1 MQPCIECFHSRGQH
15 LCKFIETK
23 ESVCIRKEFNSQRI
37 GFGKPTW
44 RPFHCFGTPI
54 WPQLRHV
61 KTLYGPCV
69 AMFKVPTQ
77 LTITWLIDGKDVHYY
92 VKTDCICLGHL
103 ASNACS
109 LQENNVRLIS
119 SQSVRTMYCSHT
131 IKRMTYIF
139 PNSHPEKGA
148 PDLKE
153 ICIHKRNQHI
163 LHHRVFMSFQEAQHF
178 GISVTA
184 PRNINMSDSKVSQI
198 LYYTPLPLSNKHLS
212 SLRSIPFQGKKF
224 NTPIPFFLRKPVS
237 LLIMILYQRN

>member
-1 MQPCIECFHSRGQH
+1 MYRVFSLTWPASMQIYWN
-15 LCKFIETK
+15 K
-23 ESVCIRKEFNSQRI
+23 RKRLYKKRVQLPEDW
-37 GFGKPTW
+37 FGKPTW

-92 VKTDCICLGHL
+92 VKTDSICLGHL

-139 PNSHPEKGA
+139 PNSHPGKGA

-153 ICIHKRNQHI
+153 ICIHKRN
-163 LHHRVFMSFQEAQHF
+163 
-178 GISVTA
+178 
-184 PRNINMSDSKVSQI
+184 
-198 LYYTPLPLSNKHLS
+198 
-212 SLRSIPFQGKKF
+212 
-224 NTPIPFFLRKPVS
+224 
-237 LLIMILYQRN
+237 